1 MTRGYVVSVFNR
13 RLAIMRASPSVR
25 LIDERR
31 YELVPNCVGVL
42 FHQYG
47 RYDILRLQLGNIDAG
62 RASTLLLFSSRLI
75 AYDPAPIASWMAFA
89 RSGSRYGF

>member
-1 MTRGYVVSVFNR
+1 
-13 RLAIMRASPSVR
+13 MRSLSLITSRILSLDLILPSVR

-31 YELVPNCVGVL
+31 YELVSDCVGVL

-89 RSGSRYGF
+89 SSGSRYGF

>member
-1 MTRGYVVSVFNR
+1 MLS
-13 RLAIMRASPSVR
+13 LDLILPSVR

-31 YELVPNCVGVL
+31 YFVPDCVGVL

-89 RSGSRYGF
+89 SSGSRYGF